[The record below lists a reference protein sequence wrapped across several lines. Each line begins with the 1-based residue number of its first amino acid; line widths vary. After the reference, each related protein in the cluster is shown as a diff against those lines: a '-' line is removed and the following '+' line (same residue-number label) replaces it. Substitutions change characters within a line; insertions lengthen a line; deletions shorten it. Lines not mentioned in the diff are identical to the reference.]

1 MEFIQIERITGDCI
15 GKAILKFYKDIGV
28 NIRECKGQC
37 YDGAAN
43 MQSLK
48 KGAASYVLKESP
60 TEIIN
65 RCCSHNL
72 NLSHA
77 ALFRLPEADNILK
90 TCKAVIIFFNNSPK
104 WGVFQ
109 STFTSNVTL
118 AQKKQKV
125 LVGLCKSRWSERG
138 ISCKR
143 FYIAVPFIVE
153 GLEIINSTHPEKDQF
168 ESVDRDGWDP
178 KTKQE
183 ASSYLHAVKKFE
195 FITGLVSLF

>member
-1 MEFIQIERITGDCI
+1 
-15 GKAILKFYKDIGV
+15 
-28 NIRECKGQC
+28 
-37 YDGAAN
+37 

-104 WGVFQ
+104 WGFFQ
-109 STFTSNVTL
+109 STFTSNVTS
-118 AQKKQKV
+118 AQKKQKL

-153 GLEIINSTHPEKDQF
+153 GLEIINSTHPEKISLKVLT
-168 ESVDRDGWDP
+168 ETDGIP
-178 KTKQE
+178 KQ
-183 ASSYLHAVKKFE
+183 SKKPQA
-195 FITGLVSLF
+195 TYMLSKNLNL